1 MTADNR
7 HHEPRN
13 TMAITR
19 TSEGT
24 LIIGSPFRGD
34 RAIELAPAEDPGN
47 IAVIHWMEEGV
58 GLDVNL
64 DEALAF
70 RDELNRLIDGARDAG
85 RA

>member
-1 MTADNR
+1 
-7 HHEPRN
+7 
-13 TMAITR
+13 MAITR

-34 RAIELAPAEDPGN
+34 RAIEVSAAEDAGN

-64 DEALAF
+64 DEALAI
-70 RDELNRLIDGARDAG
+70 RDELNSLIDRARNAG
-85 RA
+85 EA